1 MGHCGSQHAYCKQA
15 RYDSDLLAR
24 AAERQSEEVLGKAV
38 ADVQTSEPLSTAVG
52 STNFDIFNFLMPK
65 QKKDCLTK
73 VERFRDALTA
83 AAPSLI

>member
-1 MGHCGSQHAYCKQA
+1 MQA

-24 AAERQSEEVLGKAV
+24 AVEIRSEEVLGKAV

-65 QKKDCLTK
+65 QK
-73 VERFRDALTA
+73 RIA
-83 AAPSLI
+83 